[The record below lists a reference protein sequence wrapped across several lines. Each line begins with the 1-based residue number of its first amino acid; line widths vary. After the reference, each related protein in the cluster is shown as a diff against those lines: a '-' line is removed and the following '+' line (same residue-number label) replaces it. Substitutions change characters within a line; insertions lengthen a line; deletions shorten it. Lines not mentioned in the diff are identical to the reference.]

1 MHDTIERR
9 ARMVESQIVARGIH
23 DAAVLRAMRSVPRD
37 VFTPYQFAGR
47 AYGDSA
53 LPIEEGQT
61 ISQPY
66 IVALMAETLELK
78 ETDRVLEVGVGSGYA
93 AAVLSRIAGEVY
105 AIDRHPTLVQL
116 ARQRFIELGY
126 ENVWVKTGDGA
137 HGWPE
142 HAPFDAIS
150 VAAAATS
157 IPQSLLDQLAIGGRL
172 VIPIG
177 FPGAVQKL
185 VLITRS
191 QEHHYD
197 REELAD
203 VRFVPL
209 V

>member
-1 MHDTIERR
+1 
-9 ARMVESQIVARGIH
+9 
-23 DAAVLRAMRSVPRD
+23 
-37 VFTPYQFAGR
+37 
-47 AYGDSA
+47 
-53 LPIEEGQT
+53 
-61 ISQPY
+61 
-66 IVALMAETLELK
+66 
-78 ETDRVLEVGVGSGYA
+78 YA